1 MLSDHATTRS
11 PARIELAELI
21 NLKAAGESITLT
33 SLRIQAASAGGH
45 LSRFK
50 GRGVEFDESR
60 PYEEGDDLR
69 TIDWRVTARTG
80 KPYTKVFREERDRP
94 VIVWLDLRM
103 PMLFAT
109 HGAFKA
115 VRASQTA
122 ALIAWSSVA
131 HGDRLG
137 GLVFSEG
144 EHLEL
149 RPKLGRSAAL
159 RFFRALAEPE
169 RWDHEA
175 TRADD
180 DGERALLRLTRVARP
195 GSLVFMLSD
204 FRNLGPSAERHIRQ
218 LARHCEVFLVHFYDP
233 IERELPPPGRYRVTA
248 AGRTFAIETD
258 SAAARQRYG
267 DQFAERRGRF
277 AALARAPS
285 IYLLECSTTDDPRA
299 VLAQRFNSR

>member
-1 MLSDHATTRS
+1 MLSEHATTRS
-11 PARIELAELI
+11 PARIELAELLS
-21 NLKAAGESITLT
+21 LKSAGESITLT
-33 SLRIQAASAGGH
+33 NLRVQASAAGGH
-45 LSRFK
+45 LSPFK

-60 PYEEGDDLR
+60 PYQEGDDLR

-94 VIVWLDLRM
+94 VIVWLDLRL

-109 HGAFKA
+109 RGVFKA

-144 EHLEL
+144 EHVEL

-159 RFFRALAEPE
+159 RFFRALVEPE
-169 RWDHEA
+169 RWDHDASRLEE
-175 TRADD
+175 

-204 FRNLGPSAERHIRQ
+204 FRNLGPSAERHVRQ
-218 LARHCEVFLVHFYDP
+218 IARHCDVFLIHFYDTV
-233 IERELPPPGRYRVTA
+233 ERELPPPGRYRITA

-258 SAAARQRYG
+258 AAAVRQRYRE
-267 DQFAERRGRF
+267 QFADRRTRLS
-277 AALARAPS
+277 ALARAPS
-285 IYLLECSTTDDPRA
+285 IHLLECATTEDPRA
-299 VLAQRFNSR
+299 VLAQRFKTR

>member
-1 MLSDHATTRS
+1 MLSEHATTRS
-11 PARIELAELI
+11 PARIELAELL
-21 NLKAAGESITLT
+21 NLKSAGESITLT
-33 SLRIQAASAGGH
+33 NLRVQASAAGGH
-45 LSRFK
+45 LSPFK

-60 PYEEGDDLR
+60 PYQEGDDLR

-94 VIVWLDLRM
+94 VIVWLDLRL

-109 HGAFKA
+109 RGAFKA

-122 ALIAWSSVA
+122 ALVAWSSVA

-144 EHLEL
+144 EHVEL
-149 RPKLGRSAAL
+149 RPKLGRGAAL

-169 RWDHEA
+169 RWDHDASRLEE
-175 TRADD
+175 

-218 LARHCEVFLVHFYDP
+218 VARHCDVFLIHFYDTV
-233 IERELPPPGRYRVTA
+233 ERELPPPGRYRVTA
-248 AGRTFAIETD
+248 RGRTFAIETD
-258 SAAARQRYG
+258 AAEARQRYRE
-267 DQFAERRGRF
+267 QFAERRNRL

-285 IYLLECSTTDDPRA
+285 VQLLECATTEDPRA
-299 VLAQRFNSR
+299 VLAQRFKMR